1 MIRLM
6 SFPHVLWKGSTYSVS
21 LTSLLKPL
29 IEEVE
34 IKVKRGAIFH
44 LGAMSQIWVLLGY
57 EVPSSTRD
65 IPPTRRHTHALTISP
80 TWPHDWAPVTGT
92 SC

>member
-21 LTSLLKPL
+21 LISLLKPL
-29 IEEVE
+29 IEVE

-44 LGAMSQIWVLLGY
+44 LGAMSQIRVLLGY

-65 IPPTRRHTHALTISP
+65 IPPTCRHTHELTISP
-80 TWPHDWAPVTGT
+80 T
-92 SC
+92 